1 MGILLH
7 TDTRSNQML
16 VEPEE
21 FLKNQDGRWFLS
33 QTKTLENEI
42 IKYHFDLLLI

>member
-7 TDTRSNQML
+7 TDTGSNQML

-33 QTKTLENEI
+33 QTKTLENGNI
-42 IKYHFDLLLI
+42 SF